1 MAWSLNAVNESFF
14 PFIAGSKR
22 CSRLWPMKSKGE
34 ISNFLLTSVN
44 NSTQSK
50 PLLANISFRFRC
62 QDNHVPRWTGRNF
75 FLPPKKPRQRR
86 RRAQRSAQGEKP
98 TARWKD
104 RWIKSMRNK
113 AEKCCG
119 LCGRDRDLRPCAR
132 SLWIPHTHT
141 RVHTPTH
148 SCGQ

>member
-1 MAWSLNAVNESFF
+1 MKASF
-14 PFIAGSKR
+14 
-22 CSRLWPMKSKGE
+22 RLLPDQRGALVFGLWKAKGE

-75 FLPPKKPRQRR
+75 FF
-86 RRAQRSAQGEKP
+86 ATEKAKTTASTGP
-98 TARWKD
+98 EICARWKTNC
-104 RWIKSMRNK
+104 KVEGSMDQIDAK
-113 AEKCCG
+113 Q
-119 LCGRDRDLRPCAR
+119 GRKVLRAMRSGSGPTPLRPFPVD
-132 SLWIPHTHT
+132 STHTHT